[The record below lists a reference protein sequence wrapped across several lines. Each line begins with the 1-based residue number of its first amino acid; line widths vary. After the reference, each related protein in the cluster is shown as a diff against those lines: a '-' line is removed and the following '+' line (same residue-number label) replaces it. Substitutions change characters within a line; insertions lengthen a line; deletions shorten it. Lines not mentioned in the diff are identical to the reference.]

1 MDNQLPSG
9 NLSVSNIAALSN
21 VKEVISAKKNTMS
34 VFILIIMVVFTCL
47 LVFLSVYKFG
57 TTIQSQSKTVHNTAS
72 YNNQVQQLTK

>member
-34 VFILIIMVVFTCL
+34 VFILIIMVHAQKL
-47 LVFLSVYKFG
+47 PHKR
-57 TTIQSQSKTVHNTAS
+57 
-72 YNNQVQQLTK
+72 